1 MAAKYKRVLA
11 VLILLL
17 LVAQMLYI
25 GQKNQPEEEEE
36 IVIEHP
42 LLIWYTDPDIQA
54 YMEASAAEAVAM
66 VPWLTSMGRMDIS
79 KRVCSFSSRR
89 VTESKYCSAT

>member
-54 YMEASAAEAVAM
+54 YMEASAAEAVEM
-66 VPWLTSMGRMDIS
+66 VPALVSVGRMESSNLFCSIS
-79 KRVCSFSSRR
+79 SFRL
-89 VTESKYCSAT
+89 TESKY

>member
-25 GQKNQPEEEEE
+25 GQKKPARGGRRNC
-36 IVIEHP
+36 
-42 LLIWYTDPDIQA
+42 YR
-54 YMEASAAEAVAM
+54 AS
-66 VPWLTSMGRMDIS
+66 TSYLVYRP
-79 KRVCSFSSRR
+79 
-89 VTESKYCSAT
+89 